1 MNHIVKYNVFE
12 SFAYENGCIM
22 LELPISNWNEILS
35 IINEEDIYDVQG
47 GKIPFGLQKR
57 AHLTLL
63 YPIKNDVTFDEV
75 RQKLDGVVKDEPINI
90 VTKKIEVFDGNNYD
104 ILVIKVEDN
113 PYLKK
118 VHNYLSS
125 HLPNYNKHSFNPH
138 ITIGYIK
145 KGTGDKY
152 CKDLRLEINGI
163 DTITY
168 SHKGED
174 SLYKV
179 NESIY
184 DLKFTDDESNQW
196 VKLMNQYKDSFDTF
210 IGFLISNIFDKYDID
225 ELTKSNSG
233 SLETGHPYWYGPHFT
248 LGDGAV
254 DGIIINIEQLES
266 EMSKDIFTD
275 LKTILKDLERLTGL
289 RVGSTGLSWY
299 NDRDHLKK
307 FRIKMEF
314 DLDPYFDLDVDK
326 LMKTNENKMW
336 YKTIPEMLNFL
347 KSKSSIP
354 WLFLDTETTG
364 LLGPKHEQLTQVSAL
379 ATNYDFNS
387 NSFDEIGSFDE
398 KIKLTSEI
406 KTRYNQ
412 PDGGNRRI
420 LSFNHYGSGSYKYKD
435 EKQIV
440 DEFFDWMSEF
450 SPCLLIAQNAGFDMQ
465 MLSGRYGH
473 KINNEV
479 LDTKMLIQLYFLPLI
494 QKLAETNPKYK
505 QMVDGIGTSTRD
517 NGLISSSM
525 SKIGPA
531 LGINMSGYHD
541 ALTDCRITIQ
551 MYQKIVD
558 LLDQH
563 KNLDIYKYQTERI
576 KSIRTK

>member
-1 MNHIVKYNVFE
+1 M
-12 SFAYENGCIM
+12 A
-22 LELPISNWNEILS
+22 
-35 IINEEDIYDVQG
+35 
-47 GKIPFGLQKR
+47 
-57 AHLTLL
+57 
-63 YPIKNDVTFDEV
+63 
-75 RQKLDGVVKDEPINI
+75 
-90 VTKKIEVFDGNNYD
+90 
-104 ILVIKVEDN
+104 
-113 PYLKK
+113 
-118 VHNYLSS
+118 
-125 HLPNYNKHSFNPH
+125 
-138 ITIGYIK
+138 
-145 KGTGDKY
+145 
-152 CKDLRLEINGI
+152 
-163 DTITY
+163 
-168 SHKGED
+168 
-174 SLYKV
+174 
-179 NESIY
+179 IY

-196 VKLMNQYKDSFDTF
+196 VKLMNQYKDKFDTF
-210 IGFLISNIFDKYDID
+210 IGFLISNLFDKYDID

-347 KSKSSIP
+347 KSKSDLP
-354 WLFLDTETTG
+354 WLWLDTETTG

-379 ATNYDFNS
+379 ATNYNFSS
-387 NSFDEIGSFDE
+387 NSFDEVGSFDE
-398 KIKLTSEI
+398 KIKLTSEL
-406 KTRYNQ
+406 KKRYNQ

-420 LSFNHYGSGSYKYKD
+420 LSFNHYGSGGYKYKD
-435 EKQIV
+435 ERQIV
-440 DEFFDWMSEF
+440 DEFFDWMNEF
-450 SPCLLIAQNAGFDMQ
+450 SPCLLIAQNAGFDIQ

-525 SKIGPA
+525 SKVGPA

-541 ALTDCRITIQ
+541 AITDCRITIQ

-563 KNLDIYKYQTERI
+563 KNVDISKYQTERI

>member
-1 MNHIVKYNVFE
+1 MNHIIKYNVFE
-12 SFAYENGCIM
+12 SFEYENGCIM
-22 LELPISNWNEILS
+22 LELPISNWDEILS
-35 IINEEDIYDVQG
+35 TIDEKDIYDVQG
-47 GKIPFGLQKR
+47 GKIPLGLQKR
-57 AHLTLL
+57 PHLTLL
-63 YPIKNDVTFDEV
+63 YPIKKSITFDEV
-75 RQKLDGVVKDEPINI
+75 KPVLDQVVKDQPIT
-90 VTKKIEVFDGNNYD
+90 VTTKNIEVFEGSNYD

-118 VHNYLSS
+118 IHNYLSQNI
-125 HLPNYNKHSFNPH
+125 HNYNRHSFNPH

-174 SLYKV
+174 NLYKV
-179 NESIY
+179 NEAIY
-184 DLKFTDDESNQW
+184 DSKFTDDESNQW
-196 VKLMNQYKDSFDTF
+196 VKLANQYKDKFDTF
-210 IGFLISNIFDKYDID
+210 IGFLISNLFDKYDID

-233 SLETGHPYWYGPHFT
+233 SLERGRPYWYGPHFT
-248 LGDGAV
+248 LGDGKV
-254 DGIIINIEQLES
+254 DGIIINIEQLEHK
-266 EMSKDIFTD
+266 MSLEIGLELEDM
-275 LKTILKDLERLTGL
+275 LNDLERLTGL
-289 RVGSTGLSWY
+289 KVEIFTFVY
-299 NDRDHLKK
+299 NDRTSQKK
-307 FRIKMEF
+307 YKISLEF
-314 DLDPYFDLDVDK
+314 DLDPYFDLDIDN

-336 YKTIPEMLNFL
+336 YKTIPEMLKFL
-347 KSKSSIP
+347 KSKSDLP
-354 WLFLDTETTG
+354 WLIIDTETTG

-387 NSFDEIGSFDE
+387 NTFNEIGSFDE
-398 KIKLTSEI
+398 KIKLTQQI

-420 LSFNHYGSGSYKYKD
+420 LSFNHYGSGGYKYKD
-435 EKQIV
+435 ERQIV
-440 DEFFDWMSEF
+440 DEFFDWMDQF
-450 SPCLLIAQNAGFDMQ
+450 SPCLLVAQNAGFDMQ
-465 MLSGRYGH
+465 MLSGRSGH
-473 KINNEV
+473 KIKNEV
-479 LDTKMLIQLYFLPLI
+479 LDTKMLIQLYFLPLL
-494 QKLAETNPKYK
+494 QKLAETDPKYK
-505 QMVDGIGTSTRD
+505 QMVDFIGTSTRD

-525 SKIGPA
+525 SKVGPA

-563 KNLDIYKYQTERI
+563 KNVDISKYQTERI
-576 KSIRTK
+576 KSIRLM

>member
-1 MNHIVKYNVFE
+1 MNHIIKYNVFE

-22 LELPISNWNEILS
+22 LELPISNWDEILS

-63 YPIKNDVTFDEV
+63 YPIKKSVAFDEV
-75 RQKLDGVVKDEPINI
+75 KSVLDKVFKDEPINL
-90 VTKKIEVFDGNNYD
+90 VTKKIEVFEGTNYD

-118 VHNYLSS
+118 IHYYLSQHIHNY
-125 HLPNYNKHSFNPH
+125 NRHSFNPH

-168 SHKGED
+168 SNKGED
-174 SLYKV
+174 NLYKV

-196 VKLMNQYKDSFDTF
+196 VKLMNQYKDNFDTF
-210 IGFLISNIFDKYDID
+210 IGFLISDIFDKYDID

-233 SLETGHPYWYGPHFT
+233 SLERGPAYWYGPHFT
-248 LGDGAV
+248 LGDGKV

-314 DLDPYFDLDVDK
+314 DLDPYFDLGVDK

-347 KSKSSIP
+347 KSKSDLP
-354 WLFLDTETTG
+354 WLWLDTETTG
-364 LLGPKHEQLTQVSAL
+364 LLGPKQEQLTQVSAL

-398 KIKLTSEI
+398 KIKLTSEL
-406 KTRYNQ
+406 KKRYNQ

-420 LSFNHYGSGSYKYKD
+420 LSFNHYGSGGYKYK
-435 EKQIV
+435 EERQIV
-440 DEFFDWMSEF
+440 DEFFDWINEF

-473 KINNEV
+473 KIKNEV

-505 QMVDGIGTSTRD
+505 QMVNGIGTSTRD

-563 KNLDIYKYQTERI
+563 KNLDISKYQTERI